1 MGTWIAEHAIATALS
16 IIGTLIAG
24 ILAKKVGAIMDAIE
38 AKTNIDIDD
47 KVEERIQQIVR
58 KVVMAITQTFVSGLK
73 EKGEFDDAK
82 KKEALDKAIKEAGQI
97 IFEELGVKKTPSE
110 LKLAVEAE
118 IGEQREIVKVLG
130 GANEPKGR
138 IKKTRGKGRS

>member
-1 MGTWIAEHAIATALS
+1 MGTWLAEHAIATALS

-38 AKTNIDIDD
+38 AKANIDIDD

-58 KVVMAITQTFVSGLK
+58 KVVMAITQTFVAGLK
-73 EKGEFDDAK
+73 DKGEFDDAK
-82 KKEALDKAIKEAGQI
+82 KKEAMDKAIKEAGEI
-97 IFEELGVKKTPSE
+97 IWNEFGIRKTAAE
-110 LKLAVEAE
+110 LKLSVEAE
-118 IGEQREIVKVLG
+118 IGEQKEVLKIVG

-138 IKKTRGKGRS
+138 IKKKRGKGSN